1 MLGLLPMAPPELLAG
16 RTCFNLQNWR
26 KITADPWVLEA
37 VQGYRLELTSRP
49 EQSHIPSSETDKK
62 SADLIAEQV
71 ESMLDKKAIQC
82 IQQDPTEGFF
92 SRIFLVPQKGGKFGP
107 VVNLCPLNRCIQYR
121 HFKMEGIHTVKDLLR
136 RGDYMVRIDLKDAY
150 FAIPICTQHRKY
162 LRFCWR
168 GQTYE
173 FTCLPFGL
181 ATAPRVFTKAMK
193 PVVGFVRS

>member
-62 SADLIAEQV
+62 SADLIAEEV

-82 IQQDPTEGFF
+82 IQQDPTESFF
-92 SRIFLVPQKGGKFGP
+92 SLSS
-107 VVNLCPLNRCIQYR
+107 LS
-121 HFKMEGIHTVKDLLR
+121 
-136 RGDYMVRIDLKDAY
+136 LKKAENS
-150 FAIPICTQHRKY
+150 
-162 LRFCWR
+162 
-168 GQTYE
+168 GQ
-173 FTCLPFGL
+173 L
-181 ATAPRVFTKAMK
+181 
-193 PVVGFVRS
+193 